1 MQNFRLGKPKI
12 KLFAPHP
19 RGTGLSVVVRV
30 GKEGKGLKPQ
40 P

>member
-12 KLFAPHP
+12 KLFAP